1 MHLSGQL
8 RDCSRDCRRCA
19 GERHCN
25 CGSATTGG
33 LRPPLLA
40 VHAFVQRK
48 SRFFTVERT
57 PRTRSGGREPAVAD
71 GRCTCR
77 GTIATVRKTVA
88 GALPDAG
95 AIAVAK
101 PRGVYA
107 PPLLA
112 VHAFVQRKSR
122 FFTVE
127 RTTCT
132 RSGGREPAVADGRC
146 TCRGDSANVRETAD
160 GVPADAGAVAV
171 AKPRGVYAPRSWL
184 CTRLCSAKV
193 AFSPSSERR
202 APGAAGVTRRGGRAM
217 HLSGHYRHC
226 SEDCRRCL
234 AGRRCSRGS
243 ETTGAY
249 APRS

>member
-1 MHLSGQL
+1 MHLSGHY
-8 RDCSRDCRRCA
+8 RHCSEDCRRCLA
-19 GERHCN
+19 GRRCSR
-25 CGSATTGG
+25 GSETT
-33 LRPPLLA
+33 
-40 VHAFVQRK
+40 
-48 SRFFTVERT
+48 
-57 PRTRSGGREPAVAD
+57 
-71 GRCTCR
+71 
-77 GTIATVRKTVA
+77 
-88 GALPDAG
+88 
-95 AIAVAK
+95 
-101 PRGVYA
+101 GVYA

-243 ETTGAY
+243 ETTGGLRPPALGCTRVC
-249 APRS
+249 AAQKSLFHRRANDVHQERWA